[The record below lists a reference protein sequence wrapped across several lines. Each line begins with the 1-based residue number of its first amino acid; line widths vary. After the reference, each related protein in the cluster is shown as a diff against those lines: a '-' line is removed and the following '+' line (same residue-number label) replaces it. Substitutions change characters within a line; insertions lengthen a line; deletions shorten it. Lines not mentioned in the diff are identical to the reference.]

1 MKVINKNQRLRR
13 KKRVSSNIFGT
24 KEKPRFS
31 VFRSNKYIYIQAID
45 DEKRITLAS
54 FSSLKLRKEKNI
66 TEKEKQ
72 HLTKTEEARLVGI
85 NFAKILKEKNI
96 ITGVFDRGSYS
107 YGGRVKA
114 LAEGLREGGVKI

>member
-1 MKVINKNQRLRR
+1 MKVITKNQRLRR
-13 KKRVSSNIFGT
+13 KRRISSNIFGT
-24 KEKPRFS
+24 KERPRFS
-31 VFRSNKYIYIQAID
+31 VFRSNKHIYIQAID
-45 DEKRITLAS
+45 DERRITLAS
-54 FSSLKLRKEKNI
+54 FSSLKLKKEKNI
-66 TEKEKQ
+66 IKEKE

-114 LAEGLREGGVKI
+114 LAEGLREGGIKI